1 MDPIRLAGLWKNADK
16 KDNTYL
22 SGNLNAITRVTV
34 MPNENKK
41 TDRDPDYFL
50 YISPKEKGKARTK
63 TEDSVS
69 KDGYYYSDGNY
80 YSSDSSYYYCD
91 IE

>member
-1 MDPIRLAGLWKNADK
+1 MDPIRLTGLWKNTDK

-41 TDRDPDYFL
+41 ADRDPDYFL
-50 YISPKEKGKARTK
+50 YISPKEKDKAQTK
-63 TEDSVS
+63 TEGDIY
-69 KDGYYYSDGNY
+69 KGDYYYSD
-80 YSSDSSYYYCD
+80 DSYYYSD
-91 IE
+91 IL